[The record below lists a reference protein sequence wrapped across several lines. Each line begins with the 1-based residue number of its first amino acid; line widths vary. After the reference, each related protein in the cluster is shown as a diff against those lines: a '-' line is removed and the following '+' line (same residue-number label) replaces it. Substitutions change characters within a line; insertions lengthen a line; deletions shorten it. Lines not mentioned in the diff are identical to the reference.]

1 MLTGC
6 EHGAQVRHGV
16 GRGSAVRLT
25 AEGAALCATPC
36 EAEQRGPDIMCII
49 RIKPLGVGEVN
60 AGSCPAQC
68 V

>member
-1 MLTGC
+1 MAGHRTATKEETVLTGC

-36 EAEQRGPDIMCII
+36 EAEQRGP
-49 RIKPLGVGEVN
+49 KT
-60 AGSCPAQC
+60 
-68 V
+68 